1 MGGFTLGSVIIPG
14 AATQASRGCEGAASA
29 GEAPAGEGLAGEAL
43 AGEGR
48 AGEGLAGEIRTGERL
63 ARLRLVGPGEAVE
76 ARPDGQDAGTRSG
89 GERVANEPGANGQ
102 DVIEQSVNGPGVN
115 GPGVS
120 RPGVNGP
127 GVSRPG
133 VNGRGVNGRE
143 LDGPWGERR
152 LGREL
157 AGWGG
162 PDLRGGAGLGSLG
175 ETELSRVEFV
185 VVDLET
191 TGWSPEVAAITE
203 IAAVRV
209 TGAGA
214 VGWGARRRGGTGTRR
229 SNGPEHADGRGD
241 RAGYGGRRGDQAG
254 RAEGGR
260 QDGRAGGRR
269 EFVRLGEFASLV
281 DPGVPVPPGIAE
293 LTGINDSMLAAAP
306 RLGAVLPRLLEF
318 SRGCVLVAHN
328 APFDLRFLVAAST
341 DCGVAW
347 PGFTVLDTVMLARR
361 VMDPDEVADCKLGT
375 LAGFF
380 GARTAPSHR
389 ALADARATADV
400 LSWLVRRL
408 EHRGIRT
415 IQQLSA
421 WPDVVA

>member
-14 AATQASRGCEGAASA
+14 AATQAPRGCEGAASA
-29 GEAPAGEGLAGEAL
+29 EEGPAGEGLAGEA
-43 AGEGR
+43 R
-48 AGEGLAGEIRTGERL
+48 AGERL
-63 ARLRLVGPGEAVE
+63 ARLRLVDPDEAVE
-76 ARPDGQDAGTRSG
+76 TRPDGQDAATRSSG
-89 GERVANEPGANGQ
+89 GRDA
-102 DVIEQSVNGPGVN
+102 NGPGIN
-115 GPGVS
+115 GP
-120 RPGVNGP
+120 
-127 GVSRPG
+127 
-133 VNGRGVNGRE
+133 GVNGRE

-162 PDLRGGAGLGSLG
+162 PDLRGGGLGSLG

-214 VGWGARRRGGTGTRR
+214 VGWGARRGGSTGTRR
-229 SNGPEHADGRGD
+229 SNGAGHADGRGD
-241 RAGYGGRRGDQAG
+241 RAGHGRRRGNARDDRAG
-254 RAEGGR
+254 QAEGAR
-260 QDGRAGGRR
+260 RDGRVGGRR

-293 LTGINDSMLAAAP
+293 LTRINDSMLAAAP
-306 RLGAVLPRLLEF
+306 RLGAVLPRLLDF